1 MNLYD
6 DLKQKMIELIDKH
19 GIKKDEISITTKILS
34 TKEAIGET
42 KKKDFPLLKGKEVLM
57 NANYKG
63 SIGQAFTD
71 RPGIF
76 KGSIEELMNLDIK
89 DNHNKPLF
97 IASLNAI
104 LRHLGL
110 IESTIHCKDE
120 GPEVCSEEIKNYLKK
135 EYKDVKIALVGFQ
148 PSILDSLRKDFKI
161 RVLDLDQDN
170 IGEEKYGVMIEDGKK
185 DREDVM
191 SWADLVLATGSTAA
205 NGSIVDFVDIEKP
218 VFFYGT
224 TVAGVAY
231 LEGLKRLCFCAK

>member
-19 GIKKDEISITTKILS
+19 DIKEDEISITTKILS

-71 RPGIF
+71 HPGIF
-76 KGSIEELMNLDIK
+76 EGSIEELMDLDLN

-104 LRHLGL
+104 LKHLGL
-110 IESTIHCKDE
+110 IESTIHCKNE

-135 EYKDVKIALVGFQ
+135 EYKDAKIALVGFQ

-161 RVLDLDQDN
+161 RVLDLNQDN
-170 IGEEKYGVMIEDGKK
+170 IGKEKYGVMIEDGKK
-185 DREDVM
+185 AQKDVLD
-191 SWADLVLATGSTAA
+191 WADLALVTGSTIA
-205 NGSIVDFVDIEKP
+205 NGSIVDFMDLEKP

-224 TVAGVAY
+224 TIAGAAY
-231 LEGLKRLCFCAK
+231 LKGLKRLCFCAE